1 MRSHTEVPNARLH
14 TACHSFVR
22 SRTARSKNNIVILAG
37 VRRTFEKHAES
48 DIVYRSARAI
58 GKTNYNPGCTA
69 FNANHLHGSRPTQT
83 RLQSAA
89 LQSFVVLYSLQ
100 IWSLL
105 ILAAE
110 RRESFHDEK
119 NIDAENDAKYD
130 K

>member
-1 MRSHTEVPNARLH
+1 MRSHTEFPNARLH
-14 TACHSFVR
+14 TAHHSFVGSGTVR
-22 SRTARSKNNIVILAG
+22 NEDDIMILASIRG
-37 VRRTFEKHAES
+37 TFEKRVQC
-48 DIVYRSARAI
+48 DIGYRSAGAI
-58 GKTNYNPGCTA
+58 GETNNNPGRT
-69 FNANHLHGSRPTQT
+69 FFKANHIDGSRPTQT